1 MAQYGSGLVTVDD
14 GLSDNDSEGEDNR
27 GTIADGPG
35 TEGMEALLE
44 SLARGEE
51 PVGQSSKWQRRNLDL
66 GVDLLINAAD
76 ERLGVGCR
84 RKVFDVC
91 FNNAAAESDHHEC
104 NSADTQGC
112 TRCNIMEPAIC
123 CDVHNPT
130 DFSSYE
136 THIPK
141 TPRATQCSRLPKYMK
156 DKYDYK
162 LESALLDWCDEKTS
176 AVYGWACL
184 NDDGPV
190 IMSDATLDRIV
201 DCAHHHKIQTCQ
213 DLRRETGWIDSDLY
227 GNEVLALIKSH
238 SAPCPSIFV
247 STPLRQGMT
256 TGVPAS
262 TTSPL
267 PQFQLTA
274 MSFSSS
280 SSLPTT
286 RKRQNKCS
294 ACGQEGHNV
303 HNRICPNHPSHVI
316 AGNKENVSQINRNQF
331 NSVCLDVVTA
341 RCSTN
346 YSSSTITSSNALP
359 SNSSNMSPASPSFS
373 TNTSPRVAFSIISH
387 PLSYRSST

>member
-1 MAQYGSGLVTVDD
+1 MALLFVEKEYVNDERAAKAARKVKHEETHKRTAKDANLPKVSRPLKWAALSSHNGEAQESSSGMAQYGSGLVTVDD

-27 GTIADGPG
+27 GMIADGPG
-35 TEGMEALLE
+35 TEGMEVLLE

-51 PVGQSSKWQRRNLDL
+51 PVGGKFSSASEPHLNVSPL
-66 GVDLLINAAD
+66 
-76 ERLGVGCR
+76 
-84 RKVFDVC
+84 
-91 FNNAAAESDHHEC
+91 ESDHHEC

-141 TPRATQCSRLPKYMK
+141 TPCATQHSRLPKYTK

-201 DCAHHHKIQTCQ
+201 DCMHHHKIQTCQ

-227 GNEVLALIKSH
+227 SNEVLVLIKSH
-238 SAPCPSIFV
+238 SAPCPSIFI

-256 TGVPAS
+256 TGVSAS

-280 SSLPTT
+280 SSLPMT

-303 HNRICPNHPSHVI
+303 HNCICPNHPSHVI
-316 AGNKENVSQINRNQF
+316 AGNKENLAAQ
-331 NSVCLDVVTA
+331 LTTVV
-341 RCSTN
+341 
-346 YSSSTITSSNALP
+346 P
-359 SNSSNMSPASPSFS
+359 P
-373 TNTSPRVAFSIISH
+373 
-387 PLSYRSST
+387 